1 MPPEKIQE
9 IRQFSQWIMEARLTG
24 RSAKPEET
32 DISSPKKDCLFSP
45 VKDAKQSVEMKTPDQ
60 KTEKPVTSTPVSGG
74 GMNSM
79 IPQSTPTSQ
88 LSLAS
93 PLFGMS
99 SPDESTDMNK
109 LSAGARRRYKKNMEI
124 ISQDSLIDD
133 NDPGSVAHVSYYGE
147 KEEEENKGMSF
158 EPDEDYYKNV
168 TGFDELPTE
177 KKEEEKEPL
186 EYHTMSSIVQ
196 PTMAEMMQGETL
208 QSTDAIPCLDDSLI
222 V

>member
-1 MPPEKIQE
+1 M
-9 IRQFSQWIMEARLTG
+9 
-24 RSAKPEET
+24 KPEET

-74 GMNSM
+74 GTNSM

-109 LSAGARRRYKKNMEI
+109 LSAGARRRYKKNMQI
-124 ISQDSLIDD
+124 ISEDSLMDD

-158 EPDEDYYKNV
+158 EPDEEYYKNV

-177 KKEEEKEPL
+177 KKEEKEPL